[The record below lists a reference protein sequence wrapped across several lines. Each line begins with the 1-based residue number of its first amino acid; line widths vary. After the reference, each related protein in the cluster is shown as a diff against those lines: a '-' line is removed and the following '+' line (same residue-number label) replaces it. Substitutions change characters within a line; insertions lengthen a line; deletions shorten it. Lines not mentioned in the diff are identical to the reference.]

1 MTGGSAPIAW
11 QIDGA
16 KIDRYLLN
24 ASHPRGASK
33 AKYLVRFGFTPADPG
48 VLARALV
55 EHALGNPPGVATVS
69 PQGIPLVVFEG
80 TVQAPDGR
88 AMPLR
93 TVWEPREPREMHFV
107 TAVPLT
113 R

>member
-1 MTGGSAPIAW
+1 MTGESAAIAW

-16 KIDRYLLN
+16 KIHRYLLN

-33 AKYLVRFGFTPADPG
+33 ARYLLGFGFTPADPG
-48 VLARALV
+48 ALAKALV
-55 EHALGNPPGVATVS
+55 EHAHGNPPGVAAVS
-69 PQGIPLVVFEG
+69 PKGIPLVVFEG
-80 TVQAPDGR
+80 VVQAPDGR

-93 TVWEPREPREMHFV
+93 TVWEPREPLEMRFV